1 MPFIVDFQPEFSV
14 RLLQNASTHRIFYSF
29 VASFLLLVLCMP
41 AVSSAMAYIPGKAPA
56 SGASASGVI
65 IPLYSYP
72 GSSWNAIIQQK
83 VAYPSVPITVIVNP
97 SSGPGAS
104 KDPNY
109 ATWINNLRS
118 AGVNVLGYVYT
129 SYGARSASS
138 VVADINAYKAWYGV
152 NGIFLDEMSN
162 VAGHES
168 YYSALTSYAHSL
180 GLNTVVG
187 NPGAAVPSSYIG
199 AVDVIVIYENAG
211 IPSASAL
218 GSSTMGLSKSGFAT
232 MSYGV
237 SSLTTSSVSAVAA
250 YVGYVFITDESMP
263 NPYSALP
270 SYLAKLVSDL
280 TATPSTMSS
289 LLIQSADMSGNAV
302 TGLWTTVS
310 YNGNVVA
317 SGFTPLAFNGTT
329 GAEYTVSV
337 SNYGEYLFSHWESGN
352 GSPSRTITLTQSM
365 TLTATYSTSAT
376 INVQSVAQT
385 GGAFSGMWTTV
396 AYNSN
401 IMASGFT
408 SLSYTGVPGDSYT
421 VCVGNY
427 GSFTFIHWD
436 DQSTDSCRT
445 VTLVQNVLL
454 TATYT
459 S

>member
-1 MPFIVDFQPEFSV
+1 
-14 RLLQNASTHRIFYSF
+14 
-29 VASFLLLVLCMP
+29 
-41 AVSSAMAYIPGKAPA
+41 MAYIPGKAPA

-83 VAYPSVPITVIVNP
+83 IAYPSVPITVIVNP

-109 ATWINNLRS
+109 VTWINNLRS
-118 AGVNVLGYVYT
+118 AGINVLGYVYT
-129 SYGARSASS
+129 SYGARSANS

-162 VAGHES
+162 VVGHES
-168 YYSALTSYAHSL
+168 YYSALTSYAHYL
-180 GLNTVVG
+180 GLDTVVG
-187 NPGAAVPSSYIG
+187 NPGATVPSSFIG

-211 IPSASAL
+211 VPSASAL

-237 SSLTTSSVSAVAA
+237 SSLTSSSVRAVAA
-250 YVGYVFITDESMP
+250 YAGYVFITDQGMP
-263 NPYSALP
+263 NPYSSLP
-270 SYLAKLVSDL
+270 SYFASLVSDL
-280 TATPSTMSS
+280 KATSSMSISATSS
-289 LLIQSADMSGNAV
+289 LLIQSADTSGNAV

-329 GAEYTVSV
+329 GTEYTVSV
-337 SNYGEYLFSHWESGN
+337 SNYGEYFFSHWENGN
-352 GSPSRTITLTQSM
+352 TSPSRTLTLTQSQ
-365 TLTATYSTSAT
+365 TITASYSTSAS
-376 INVQSVAQT
+376 IDVQSVTQSGT
-385 GGAFSGMWTTV
+385 AFSGMWTTV
-396 AYNSN
+396 AYNNN
-401 IMASGFT
+401 IVASGFT

-427 GSFTFIHWD
+427 GSYTFIHWD
-436 DQSTDSCRT
+436 DQSTNSCRT
-445 VTLVQNVLL
+445 VTLLQNILL

>member
-1 MPFIVDFQPEFSV
+1 
-14 RLLQNASTHRIFYSF
+14 
-29 VASFLLLVLCMP
+29 
-41 AVSSAMAYIPGKAPA
+41 MAYIPGKAPA

-83 VAYPSVPITVIVNP
+83 TTYPSVPITVIVNP

-109 ATWINNLRS
+109 VTWINNLRS
-118 AGVNVLGYVYT
+118 AGINVLGYVYT
-129 SYGARSASS
+129 SYAARSASS
-138 VVADINAYKAWYGV
+138 VVADINTYKAWYGV

-162 VAGHES
+162 VVGHES
-168 YYSALTSYAHSL
+168 YYSALTGYAHSL
-180 GLNTVVG
+180 GLSTVVG
-187 NPGAAVPSSYIG
+187 NPGTTVPGSYIG

-237 SSLTTSSVSAVAA
+237 SSLTSSSVSAVAA
-250 YVGYVFITDESMP
+250 YAGYVFITDQGMP
-263 NPYSALP
+263 NPYSSLP
-270 SYLAKLVSDL
+270 SYFATLVSDL
-280 TATPSTMSS
+280 KATASTTSS
-289 LLIQSADMSGNAV
+289 LIIQSTDMSGKPV

-317 SGFTPLAFNGTT
+317 SGFTPMAFNGTT
-329 GAEYTVSV
+329 GAEYSVSV
-337 SNYGEYLFSHWESGN
+337 SNYGEYLFSHWENGN
-352 GSPSRTITLTQSM
+352 SDPSRAVTLSQTM
-365 TLTATYSTSAT
+365 TLTASYSTSAT
-376 INVQSVAQT
+376 INVQSATQA

-396 AYNSN
+396 AYNNN
-401 IMASGFT
+401 IVASGFT

-427 GSFTFIHWD
+427 GTYSFIHWD
-436 DQSTDSCRT
+436 DQSTNSCRT
-445 VTLVQNVLL
+445 VTLLQNLEL

>member
-1 MPFIVDFQPEFSV
+1 M
-14 RLLQNASTHRIFYSF
+14 FYSF
-29 VASFLLLVLCMP
+29 VASFLLLVLCIP
-41 AVSSAMAYIPGKAPA
+41 AISSAMAYIPGKAPA
-56 SGASASGVI
+56 GGASASGVI

-109 ATWINNLRS
+109 VTWINDLRS
-118 AGVNVLGYVYT
+118 AGVNVFGYVYT

-138 VVADINAYKAWYGV
+138 VAADINTYKAWYGV

-187 NPGAAVPSSYIG
+187 NPGAAVPNSYIG

-218 GSSTMGLSKSGFAT
+218 GTSTMGLSKSGFAT

-237 SSLTTSSVSAVAA
+237 SSLTSSSVSAVASYA
-250 YVGYVFITDESMP
+250 GYVFITDEGMP
-263 NPYSALP
+263 NPYSSLP
-270 SYLAKLVSDL
+270 SYFASLVSDL
-280 TATPSTMSS
+280 KATPSTPLSTASS
-289 LLIQSADMSGNAV
+289 LLIQSTDMSGNAV

-317 SGFTPLAFNGTT
+317 SGFTPLTFDGTT

-337 SNYGEYLFSHWESGN
+337 SNYGEYFFSHWENGN
-352 GSPSRTITLTQSM
+352 ASPSRTITLTQSQ
-365 TLTATYSTSAT
+365 TLTASYSTSAS
-376 INVQSVAQT
+376 INVQSVTQSGA
-385 GGAFSGMWTTV
+385 AFSGLWTTI
-396 AYNSN
+396 AYNNN
-401 IMASGFT
+401 IVASGFT

-436 DQSTDSCRT
+436 DQSTDSCRS
-445 VTLVQNVLL
+445 VTLLQNVLL

>member
-1 MPFIVDFQPEFSV
+1 
-14 RLLQNASTHRIFYSF
+14 
-29 VASFLLLVLCMP
+29 
-41 AVSSAMAYIPGKAPA
+41 MAYIPGKAPT
-56 SGASASGVI
+56 SGVATSGVI

-109 ATWINNLRS
+109 VTWINNLKS

-129 SYGARSASS
+129 GYGARSASS
-138 VVADINAYKAWYGV
+138 VEADITTYKAWYGV

-162 VAGHES
+162 VVGHES

-180 GLNTVVG
+180 GFSTVVG
-187 NPGAAVPSSYIG
+187 NPGATVPSSYVG
-199 AVDVIVIYENAG
+199 AVDVIVIYENSG

-237 SSLTTSSVSAVAA
+237 SSLTSSSVSAVAA
-250 YVGYVFITDESMP
+250 YAGYVFITDESMP
-263 NPYSALP
+263 NPYSSLP
-270 SYLAKLVSDL
+270 SYFATLVSDL
-280 TATPSTMSS
+280 KTTSSTPMSTRSS
-289 LLIQSADMSGNAV
+289 LLIQSTDMSGNTV

-310 YNGNVVA
+310 YSGNVVA
-317 SGFTPLAFNGTT
+317 SGFTPLTFDGTT
-329 GAEYTVSV
+329 GAEYTVSIT
-337 SNYGEYLFSHWESGN
+337 NYGEYFFSHWENGN
-352 GSPSRTITLTQSM
+352 ASPSRTITLTQSQ
-365 TLTATYSTSAT
+365 TLTASYSTSAS
-376 INVQSVAQT
+376 INVQSVTQSGA
-385 GGAFSGMWTTV
+385 AFSGMWTTV
-396 AYNSN
+396 AYNNN
-401 IMASGFT
+401 IVASGFT

-421 VCVGNY
+421 VCMGNY

-436 DQSTDSCRT
+436 DQNTDSCRT
-445 VTLVQNVLL
+445 VTLLQNVLL
-454 TATYT
+454 TATYA